1 MTASKRALIS
11 MLSRANKRS
20 SAAEA
25 RVKRRVSEGNCL
37 SKIEDPETKAVVDCP
52 NKAGKR
58 RGLCPSCY
66 HVFMS
71 ELKKGTNE
79 DSLAYE
85 DQMVSEGMVLG
96 EREKLDLSSN
106 NLLRRRRA

>member
-1 MTASKRALIS
+1 
-11 MLSRANKRS
+11 MLSRTNKRS

-25 RVKRRVSEGNCL
+25 RVKRRVSEGMCL
-37 SKIEDPETKAVVDCP
+37 SKIESPETKSVCDCP

-58 RGLCPSCY
+58 RGLCPACY
-66 HVFMS
+66 HVFLV

-79 DSLAYE
+79 DSLAYQ
-85 DQMVSEGMVLG
+85 DDMVRDGLVLG
-96 EREKLDLSSN
+96 DREKLDLSSN